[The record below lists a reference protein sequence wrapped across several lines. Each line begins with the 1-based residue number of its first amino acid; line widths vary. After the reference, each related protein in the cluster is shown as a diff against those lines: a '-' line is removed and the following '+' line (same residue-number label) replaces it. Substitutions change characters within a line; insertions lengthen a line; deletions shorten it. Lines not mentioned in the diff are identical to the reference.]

1 MNHTKR
7 FLWVAPFALLTA
19 LSSCGE
25 KGSSYSVALAMPT
38 DVRMI
43 SDNTFTWIPVTGASG
58 YVAKLDEGEPF
69 GIAVTTQVDDYDS
82 FLRGSLCYYSL
93 PTENLTDG
101 KHTIRFASRTEDD
114 VLSDWTNAYT
124 FAVKNEI
131 TLARPYLGSKLHVE
145 SNNQFDTVTY
155 TFNGSITATH
165 ALGKDATSYTP
176 TEKDLKLSSLLT
188 KDASYVVTCVVS
200 YNGIVS
206 EASNP
211 VTYTYEPDDKFIAA
225 ETPTVDG
232 VCFTFKEKITNPT
245 FSVKLDGKEYVLEMS
260 EVTDDS
266 FSVGYIIYALRN
278 KKLIDDYVILD
289 AKSHTFALK
298 VMYDE
303 DHYLPSE
310 YSATITYTQED
321 LENYSKDWSD
331 KEIFS
336 DLRSSLYYH
345 LEIDDDFTKAVLSY
359 SEIRGYKYIT
369 VSARDEKGNELNVT
383 KGEDRSAWATIEL
396 NGGKMFYLTLSYSHL
411 GYNDSYTT
419 AYYNSSA
426 TASPFVYDVK
436 PSSSY
441 VEWKV
446 SVPYTNY
453 QYDVEV
459 SDGTTTK
466 VYKTD
471 VPFIKYD
478 EIDLEGNLKFTVYVY
493 ENGSRI
499 ASSKSDTVSL
509 YRRKAPGSVSINNDL
524 TITLEPGMTVYLYEY
539 IGKSEA
545 TSSRSYNSSNK
556 TNDVSISGYKK
567 VEVFY
572 ASDRV
577 STIDSK
583 KLTCFINEVSAV
595 KYSVL
600 DGGYI
605 HLEDNYSLYNIVD
618 DEYTKYIVSKDSK
631 TVFDMA
637 AYHQAT
643 SLSSLALK
651 GRGNSYLWDGETAT
665 LVNAEIS
672 LDVAPKVT
680 LGWIAANNQLQI
692 TPESD
697 YDGRYDVCVYK
708 YDAET
713 NDYVLVSEKTIS
725 YTLYELS
732 GITEEGTYRIA
743 VRTHGNG
750 SVLPGY
756 YNYYTYTA

>member
-25 KGSSYSVALAMPT
+25 KGSSYSVALARPT
-38 DVRMI
+38 NVRMI
-43 SDNTFTWIPVTGASG
+43 SEDTFTWIPVTGASG

-69 GIAVTTQVDDYDS
+69 GIAVTTQVDASYEN
-82 FLRGSLCYYSL
+82 LCYYSL

-101 KHTIRFASRTEDD
+101 KHTIRFASRTEAD

-131 TLARPYLGSKLHVE
+131 TLARPYLGSSLCVE
-145 SNNQFDTVTY
+145 SYSKFDTVTY

-188 KDASYVVTCVVS
+188 KGASYVVTCLVS

-225 ETPTVDG
+225 ETPMVDG

-260 EVTDDS
+260 NEPDDS
-266 FSVGYIIYALRN
+266 FDVGYIISALLN
-278 KKLIDDYVILD
+278 KELIDDYAILD

-298 VMYDE
+298 VMYDD

-310 YSATITYTQED
+310 YSATMTYTQED

-331 KEIFS
+331 KEIFY
-336 DLRSSLYYH
+336 DLTSTLYYH
-345 LEIDDDFTKAVLSY
+345 LDIDDDFTKAVLSY
-359 SEIRGYKYIT
+359 SKKRGYKYIT
-369 VSARDEKGNELNVT
+369 VSARDEKGNELSVI
-383 KGEDRSAWATIEL
+383 KGDDRLAWATIEL
-396 NGGKMFYLTLSYSHL
+396 NGAKMFYLTLSYSHL

-419 AYYNSSA
+419 VYYNSSA

-446 SVPYTNY
+446 SVLYSNY
-453 QYDVEV
+453 QYDVVV

-466 VYKTD
+466 VYKTN
-471 VPFIKYD
+471 VPFLKYD
-478 EIDLEGNLKFTVYVY
+478 EIDLEGDLKFTVYVY

-509 YRRKAPGSVSINNDL
+509 YRRNAPAYVGINSDL
-524 TITLEPGMTVYLYEY
+524 TITLDPGMTVYLYQY
-539 IGKSEA
+539 IGSSDVA
-545 TSSRSYNSSNK
+545 ASRSYSSSNK

-567 VEVFY
+567 VKVFY
-572 ASDRV
+572 ASDGV

-605 HLEDNYSLYNIVD
+605 YLEDGYSLFDVVD
-618 DEYTKYIVSKDSK
+618 DEYKEYIVSKDSK

-651 GRGNSYLWDGETAT
+651 GKVDSYLWDGDTAT
-665 LVNAEIS
+665 LVNATIS
-672 LDVAPKVT
+672 LDVAPEVT
-680 LGWIAANNQLQI
+680 LGWIAQNNQLQI
-692 TPESD
+692 TPESN
-697 YDGRYDVCVYK
+697 YEGKYDVCVYK
-708 YDAET
+708 YDTEI

-725 YTLYELS
+725 DTLYEFS

-756 YNYYTYTA
+756 YSYYTYTV